1 MQKTLDAIF
10 KFITHN
16 HVMWF
21 FFMLILYPTLV
32 IYLFVVEMFGGLW
45 YGVLDGLCNF
55 KKQFNW
61 PKYTKE
67 EFKKIRKKYW
77 S

>member
-1 MQKTLDAIF
+1 
-10 KFITHN
+10 
-16 HVMWF
+16 MWF
-21 FFMLILYPTLV
+21 FFMLILYPTLI

-45 YGVLDGLCNF
+45 YGVLDGWYNF

-67 EFKKIRKKYW
+67 EFKKIRKNYW